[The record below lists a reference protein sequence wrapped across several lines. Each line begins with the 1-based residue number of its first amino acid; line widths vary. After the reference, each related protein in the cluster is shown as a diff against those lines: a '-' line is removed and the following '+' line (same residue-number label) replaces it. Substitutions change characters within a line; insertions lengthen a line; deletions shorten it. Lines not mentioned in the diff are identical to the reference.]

1 MNSLHRL
8 YLVGIQWM
16 GVKKTLPA
24 VEQRDFA
31 RWLCRVHPTLVNPF
45 KGSPAVLR
53 QQCREVIRALK
64 PLTHK
69 SLSMEVI
76 HRYTQPLTTYYLNLP
91 PPRPTFSHFLETV
104 MKECLTEDA
113 LKRFLKLP

>member
-1 MNSLHRL
+1 MNSLYDL
-8 YLVGIQWM
+8 YQAGIEWM

-31 RWLCRVHPTLVNPF
+31 RWLCRVHPTLVKPF
-45 KGSPAVLR
+45 KGNPAVLR
-53 QQCREVIRALK
+53 HQCREVIQALK
-64 PLTHK
+64 PLTRK
-69 SLSMEVI
+69 SLSMVVI
-76 HRYTQPLTTYYLNLP
+76 HRYTQSLTAHYLKLP
-91 PPRPTFSHFLETV
+91 PPLPTFSQFLETV